1 MSRVLVLYELHLQQI
16 IAADTMP
23 SSQSSCSRISGSPAI
38 EEHQRCFGLGS
49 YFMAAVLAADS
60 YSRGGFIFYLADSA
74 RRVVVPGGSTFHL
87 EPGTI
92 HSCWNLL
99 VPDVLDARWISRKLH
114 SFRFMIDGGG

>member
-49 YFMAAVLAADS
+49 YFMAAVLAAAS
-60 YSRGGFIFYLADSA
+60 YSRGGFILYLADSA
-74 RRVVVPGGSTFHL
+74 RRVPGSR
-87 EPGTI
+87 
-92 HSCWNLL
+92 WNLL
-99 VPDVLDARWISRKLH
+99 PPETITRLALPAS
-114 SFRFMIDGGG
+114 